1 MSMLIIDVCI
11 LCIFYHP
18 SQSNFK
24 IIFFLKVYYLRV
36 TIQYLKFSC
45 SPVCGTVV
53 LRLILRVM
61 IQSLKSFLY
70 HSLYSLSSG
79 VVATWAQSFGP
90 SGSAVNAGC
99 HDGRLV
105 KNSSLF
111 CSWLWWLGSS
121 KAWHIWKLLLL
132 TCTSRRAR
140 LNWLHFMWH

>member
-1 MSMLIIDVCI
+1 MLIIGVYI

-70 HSLYSLSSG
+70 H
-79 VVATWAQSFGP
+79 P
-90 SGSAVNAGC
+90 SIPCRQV
-99 HDGRLV
+99 
-105 KNSSLF
+105 
-111 CSWLWWLGSS
+111 
-121 KAWHIWKLLLL
+121 
-132 TCTSRRAR
+132 
-140 LNWLHFMWH
+140 